1 MNTNITTITKG
12 KGGWALLACLAL
24 GIVLVLGLRAPAAA
38 TTAGDPYPAAGKSG
52 PIMALVKI
60 LEVGRPVA
68 YQALTIVPIYRTDSP
83 RPGDFV
89 MLDEAVKDGWI
100 EIGELDGGRVPQVRI
115 SNLSKRT
122 IYIMGGE
129 ILTGARQDRIL
140 AADLLLAPG
149 TRNLVAPVYCVE
161 HGRWTAVSPNFT
173 TKNNIGT
180 YDLRAK
186 AAGKGDA
193 AQAEIWSSVA
203 EQNARVGV
211 ASPTSAYQDAYEAEG
226 NKRKIQA
233 IEEKMSAIP
242 RLMRD
247 TVGVVIAL
255 GGRIVS
261 ADIFADPSLFQKQW
275 PKILRSSALSAIGHQ
290 GPGKLDQAAAAD
302 FLKKLVDRDY
312 QDKKG
317 LDLGIEYSCL
327 DDDVTVQALALD
339 NAVIH
344 LASFAQDGGR
354 KKVIETES
362 PEQRIRVIRDETSL
376 YNQAVISIR

>member
-1 MNTNITTITKG
+1 MNTNKTKLTKG
-12 KGGWALLACLAL
+12 MGRRALLACLAL
-24 GIVLVLGLRAPAAA
+24 GTVLGLRAPIAA
-38 TTAGDPYPAAGKSG
+38 GPIDPLGGPGKSG
-52 PIMALVKI
+52 PIMTLVKL

-68 YQALTIVPIYRTDSP
+68 YEALTIVPIYRTDNP

-89 MLDEAVKDGWI
+89 MLDEAVKNGWI
-100 EIGELDGGRVPQVRI
+100 EIGEVEGGRVPQVRI

-129 ILTGARQDRIL
+129 ILTGARQDRLL

-211 ASPTSAYQDAYEAEG
+211 ASPTGAYQDAYEAEG

-261 ADIFADPSLFQKQW
+261 ADIFADPALFQKQW

-290 GPGKLDQAAAAD
+290 GIGKLDQTAAAD
-302 FLKKLVDRDY
+302 FLKGLMDRSY

-317 LDLGIEYSCL
+317 LDLGTEFSCL
-327 DDDVTVQALALD
+327 GDDITVQALALD
-339 NAVIH
+339 NAVVH
-344 LASFAQDGGR
+344 LAAFTQDGGR
-354 KKVIETES
+354 KKVIESEG
-362 PEQRIRVIRDETSL
+362 PETRLRVIR
-376 YNQAVISIR
+376 

>member
-1 MNTNITTITKG
+1 MGRRRFLT
-12 KGGWALLACLAL
+12 CLAL
-24 GIVLVLGLRAPAAA
+24 GAAFLIGVGASGVSTGPGGPVNGLI
-38 TTAGDPYPAAGKSG
+38 K
-52 PIMALVKI
+52 L

-68 YQALTIVPIYRTDSP
+68 YQALTIVPIYRTDAP
-83 RPGDFV
+83 RPADFV
-89 MLDEAVKDGWI
+89 MLDEAVKNGWI

-140 AADLLLAPG
+140 ASDLLLAPG
-149 TRNLVAPVYCVE
+149 TRNLVVPVYCVE

-186 AAGKGDA
+186 AAGQGES
-193 AQAEIWSSVA
+193 AQADIWSSVA
-203 EQNARVGV
+203 EQNTRVGV

-233 IEEKMSAIP
+233 IEEKMAAIP
-242 RLMRD
+242 RLMKD

-261 ADIFADPSLFQKQW
+261 SDFFADPALFQKQW

-290 GPGKLDQAAAAD
+290 GMGKLDQTAAAD
-302 FLKKLVDRDY
+302 FLKGLADRTY
-312 QDKKG
+312 QPKKG
-317 LDLGIEYSCL
+317 LDLGQEYSNL
-327 DDDVTVQALALD
+327 DDEATVQALVLD
-339 NAVIH
+339 GAVIH
-344 LASFAQDGGR
+344 LAAFAQEDGR

-362 PEQRIRVIRDETSL
+362 PETRLRVIR
-376 YNQAVISIR
+376 

>member
-1 MNTNITTITKG
+1 MNTNKTKVTKG
-12 KGGWALLACLAL
+12 MGWRVLLACLAL
-24 GIVLVLGLRAPAAA
+24 GAVLVNSPFASPDKTGSVA
-38 TTAGDPYPAAGKSG
+38 
-52 PIMALVKI
+52 MLVKL
-60 LEVGRPVA
+60 LEVGRSVA
-68 YQALTIVPIYRTDSP
+68 YQALTIVPIYRADNP

-89 MLDEAVKDGWI
+89 MLDEAVKNGWI

-140 AADLLLAPG
+140 ASDLLLGPG
-149 TRNLVAPVYCVE
+149 TRNLVVPVYCVE

-186 AAGKGDA
+186 AAGKGEA
-193 AQAEIWSSVA
+193 AQSEIWNSVA
-203 EQNARVGV
+203 EQNVRVGV

-261 ADIFADPSLFQKQW
+261 TDIFADPALFQKQW

-290 GPGKLDQAAAAD
+290 GTGKLDQAAAAD
-302 FLKKLVDRDY
+302 FLKGLMDKTY
-312 QDKKG
+312 QQKKG
-317 LDLGIEYSCL
+317 LDLGIEHSCL
-327 DDDVTVQALALD
+327 DDDVTVQALAFE
-339 NAVIH
+339 NAVVH
-344 LASFAQDGGR
+344 LAAFAQEGGR
-354 KKVIETES
+354 KKVIETEG
-362 PEQRIRVIRDETSL
+362 PEQRIRVIR
-376 YNQAVISIR
+376 

>member
-1 MNTNITTITKG
+1 MNITKTQVTKG
-12 KGGWALLACLAL
+12 MGRRRFLACL
-24 GIVLVLGLRAPAAA
+24 VLGAALLI
-38 TTAGDPYPAAGKSG
+38 GGLAAGVSAG
-52 PIMALVKI
+52 PGGAVNGLIKL
-60 LEVGRPVA
+60 LEVGRPAA

-83 RPGDFV
+83 RPGEFV
-89 MLDEAVKDGWI
+89 MLDEAIKNGWI
-100 EIGELDGGRVPQVRI
+100 EIAELDGGRVPQVRI

-140 AADLLLAPG
+140 ASDLLLDPG
-149 TRNLVAPVYCVE
+149 TRNLVAPVFCVE

-186 AAGKGDA
+186 AAGKSES
-193 AQAEIWSSVA
+193 AQAEIWNNVA
-203 EQNARVGV
+203 DQNARVGA
-211 ASPTSAYQDAYEAEG
+211 ASPTGAYQDAYEAEG

-242 RLMRD
+242 RLMKD

-255 GGRIVS
+255 GGKIVS
-261 ADIFADPSLFQKQW
+261 VDIFADPALFQKQW
-275 PKILRSSALSAIGHQ
+275 PKILRSSALSAIGHA
-290 GPGKLDQAAAAD
+290 GAGRLDQAAAAD
-302 FLKKLVDRDY
+302 FLKTLADRTY
-312 QDKKG
+312 VQKKG
-317 LDLGIEYSCL
+317 LDLGQEYSCL

-339 NAVIH
+339 ASVIH
-344 LASFAQDGGR
+344 LAAFAQEDGR

-362 PEQRIRVIRDETSL
+362 PEQRLRVIR
-376 YNQAVISIR
+376 

>member
-1 MNTNITTITKG
+1 MNTNTTTVTKG
-12 KGGWALLACLAL
+12 RGRRLLLGGLAL
-24 GIVLVLGLRAPAAA
+24 GAALLLGLRAPHA
-38 TTAGDPYPAAGKSG
+38 AGDQGG
-52 PIMALVKI
+52 PISALIKL

-68 YQALTIVPIYRTDSP
+68 HQALTIVPIYRTDTP

-89 MLDEAVKDGWI
+89 MLDEAVKNGWI

-140 AADLLLAPG
+140 ASDLLLGPG
-149 TRNLVAPVYCVE
+149 TRNLVVPVYCVE
-161 HGRWTAVSPNFT
+161 HGRWTAVTPNFT
-173 TKNNIGT
+173 TRNNIGT

-186 AAGKGDA
+186 AAGKGET
-193 AQAEIWSSVA
+193 AQSEIWNSVA

-242 RLMRD
+242 RLMKD

-261 ADIFADPSLFQKQW
+261 ADIFADAVLFQKQW

-290 GPGKLDQAAAAD
+290 GTGKLDQASAAT
-302 FLKKLVDRDY
+302 FLKALVDKNY
-312 QDKKG
+312 QQKKS

-327 DDDVTVQALALD
+327 DDDVTVQALAFD
-339 NAVIH
+339 GAVVH
-344 LASFAQDGGR
+344 LAAFAQQGGL
-354 KKVIETES
+354 KKVIETEG
-362 PEQRIRVIRDETSL
+362 PEQRIRVIR
-376 YNQAVISIR
+376 

>member
-1 MNTNITTITKG
+1 
-12 KGGWALLACLAL
+12 
-24 GIVLVLGLRAPAAA
+24 
-38 TTAGDPYPAAGKSG
+38 
-52 PIMALVKI
+52 
-60 LEVGRPVA
+60 
-68 YQALTIVPIYRTDSP
+68 
-83 RPGDFV
+83 
-89 MLDEAVKDGWI
+89 
-100 EIGELDGGRVPQVRI
+100 
-115 SNLSKRT
+115 
-122 IYIMGGE
+122 
-129 ILTGARQDRIL
+129 
-140 AADLLLAPG
+140 
-149 TRNLVAPVYCVE
+149 VE
-161 HGRWTAVSPNFT
+161 HGRWTAVTPNFT

-186 AAGKGDA
+186 AAGKGDS

-203 EQNARVGV
+203 EQNVRVGV
-211 ASPTSAYQDAYEAEG
+211 ASPTGAYQDAYEAEG

-242 RLMRD
+242 RLMHD

-290 GPGKLDQAAAAD
+290 GMGKLDQTAAAD
-302 FLKKLVDRDY
+302 FLKKLVDKDY

-317 LDLGIEYSCL
+317 LDLGTEYSCL

-344 LASFAQDGGR
+344 LAAFAQESGR
-354 KKVIETES
+354 KKVIETET
-362 PEQRIRVIRDETSL
+362 PDQRIHVIRDDIQT
-376 YNQAVISIR
+376 AVFIR

>member
-1 MNTNITTITKG
+1 MNKTKVTKG
-12 KGGWALLACLAL
+12 MGRRALLACLAL
-24 GIVLVLGLRAPAAA
+24 GTVLVLGLRAPVAA
-38 TTAGDPYPAAGKSG
+38 TAAGKSG
-52 PIMALVKI
+52 PIMTLVKL

-68 YQALTIVPIYRTDSP
+68 YEALTIVPIYRADNP

-89 MLDEAVKDGWI
+89 MLDEAVKNGWI
-100 EIGELDGGRVPQVRI
+100 EIGELEGGRVPQVRI

-129 ILTGARQDRIL
+129 ILTGARQDRLL
-140 AADLLLAPG
+140 ATDLLLAPG

-186 AAGKGDA
+186 AAGKGDS

-203 EQNARVGV
+203 EQNVRVGV
-211 ASPTSAYQDAYEAEG
+211 ASPTGAYQDAYEAEG

-242 RLMRD
+242 RLMHD

-261 ADIFADPSLFQKQW
+261 ADIFADPALFQKQW

-290 GPGKLDQAAAAD
+290 GLGKLDQTVAAD
-302 FLKKLVDRDY
+302 FLKKLLDKDY

-317 LDLGIEYSCL
+317 LDLGTEYSCL

-339 NAVIH
+339 GAVIH
-344 LASFAQDGGR
+344 LASFVQEGAR
-354 KKVIETES
+354 KKVIETEG
-362 PEQRIRVIRDETSL
+362 PEQRIRVIRDEPSL
-376 YNQAVISIR
+376 YHQAVISIR